1 MSIIINAVTKLNL
14 NLLFLQCRTSSN
26 STSGSK
32 GDVEYDEVDDEYDK
46 TYRRGSRN
54 GGSGTTRLQRRRSP
68 SKQLNGKPSSGPN
81 QYNTTAYISNGEDNA
96 VNISITSNGNNA
108 HHDIS
113 RKPPYNSA
121 QNSNQSKNLQNG
133 KRNTAPNNGANS
145 STAPNIRG
153 KFYFL
158 AICTLF
164 QGKSHL
170 QLSKCF

>member
-1 MSIIINAVTKLNL
+1 M
-14 NLLFLQCRTSSN
+14 QCRTSSN

-32 GDVEYDEVDDEYDK
+32 GDVEYDEVEDEYDK
-46 TYRRGSRN
+46 SYRRNSRN

-68 SKQLNGKPSSGPN
+68 SKTLNGKPSSGPN

-153 KFYFL
+153 KFCFL
-158 AICTLF
+158 DI
-164 QGKSHL
+164 L
-170 QLSKCF
+170 QFFKVT

>member
-1 MSIIINAVTKLNL
+1 M
-14 NLLFLQCRTSSN
+14 
-26 STSGSK
+26 
-32 GDVEYDEVDDEYDK
+32 
-46 TYRRGSRN
+46 
-54 GGSGTTRLQRRRSP
+54 
-68 SKQLNGKPSSGPN
+68 NGKPSSGPN

-121 QNSNQSKNLQNG
+121 QNSNQSKNMQNG

-153 KFYFL
+153 RFGF
-158 AICTLF
+158 INT
-164 QGKSHL
+164 SNVV
-170 QLSKCF
+170 SI